1 MACRI
6 LMPQVKV
13 KVKSLSRIWLFV
25 TPWTVAYQAP
35 PSMGF
40 PKQEYWSGL
49 LFSSPRD
56 LPGQG
61 IEPGSPALQAHA
73 LPSEPPGKSIL
84 MPHPG
89 IKLRSL
95 AVKAQSPNHW
105 TFSSCCYSVIQSC
118 PTLCNPM
125 DCSMPGF
132 PVLDHLLELAQTQ
145 VRWVGD
151 AIQPSCLLGPL
162 LLWPSIFPSIRV
174 GSLHQVAKIL
184 EFLLQHQAFQWIFSV
199 DFLQDWPVWF
209 PCCPRDSQE
218 CSPAP
223 QFKSISSSVPSLLY
237 GPTLTSIHDYWK
249 NHSFDYMNLCWRI
262 DVSAF
267 YFFF

>member
-49 LFSSPRD
+49 PFSSPGD
-56 LPGQG
+56 LPSQG

-105 TFSSCCYSVIQSC
+105 TSSSCCYSVIQSC

-151 AIQPSCLLGPL
+151 AIQPSCLLWSPSPL
-162 LLWPSIFPSIRV
+162 AFNLSQHQGWLFASGGQSIGISASASGLPMNIQCWFPS
-174 GSLHQVAKIL
+174 GLTSLI
-184 EFLLQHQAFQWIFSV
+184 
-199 DFLQDWPVWF
+199 
-209 PCCPRDSQE
+209 
-218 CSPAP
+218 
-223 QFKSISSSVPSLLY
+223 SLLSQ
-237 GPTLTSIHDYWK
+237 GLSRVFSNTTVQKHQ
-249 NHSFDYMNLCWRI
+249 FF
-262 DVSAF
+262 SA
-267 YFFF
+267 